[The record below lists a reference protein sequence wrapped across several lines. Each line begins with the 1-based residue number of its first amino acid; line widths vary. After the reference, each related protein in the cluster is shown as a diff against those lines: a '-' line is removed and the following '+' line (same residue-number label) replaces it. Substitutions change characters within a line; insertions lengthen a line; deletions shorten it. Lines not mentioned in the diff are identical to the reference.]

1 MSLDQ
6 LGKREAQSPLQ
17 DRLSTVLGQIKRI
30 EHQMT
35 INHNERLRQLAIIE
49 ESISVYKQEEGLKQW
64 IKRELP
70 VRKEANDT

>member
-17 DRLSTVLGQIKRI
+17 DRLSTVLRQIKRI

-35 INHNERLRQLAIIE
+35 INHNERLRQLAIIYE
-49 ESISVYKQEEGLKQW
+49 DVAIFKQEEGLKQW
-64 IKRELP
+64 VKRALDS
-70 VRKEANDT
+70 KEESNDT